1 MTSERLAA
9 RHASSA
15 PGSRALDR
23 REPNLAGSLVAQVA
37 PIDCSHACRRR
48 RSMLL
53 HACPARLR
61 HPARN
66 IEASPATIA
75 TIAAD
80 EERDAHGSGAHSDQE
95 RK

>member
-1 MTSERLAA
+1 
-9 RHASSA
+9 
-15 PGSRALDR
+15 
-23 REPNLAGSLVAQVA
+23 
-37 PIDCSHACRRR
+37 
-48 RSMLL
+48 MLL

-75 TIAAD
+75 TIATIAAD

>member
-1 MTSERLAA
+1 
-9 RHASSA
+9 
-15 PGSRALDR
+15 
-23 REPNLAGSLVAQVA
+23 
-37 PIDCSHACRRR
+37 
-48 RSMLL
+48 MLL

-80 EERDAHGSGAHSDQE
+80 EERDAHSSGAHSDQE

>member
-1 MTSERLAA
+1 MQAC
-9 RHASSA
+9 A
-15 PGSRALDR
+15 PGSRAVDR

-37 PIDCSHACRRR
+37 PIDCSHACGRR

-66 IEASPATIA
+66 IETSPA